1 MIKSEMESIR
11 NMVQSRLE
19 RKYLTRFTGRT
30 NRLLFISENHN
41 NTEYQSTTTECN
53 TCSEDTKSCNT
64 DWSAIDPK
72 KDKKRYRRRQKVNSM
87 KIICGPVESTV
98 FCYPFLEVI
107 AKNQWESAWSSQ
119 KKYSFK
125 KLWTPSHKKCCV
137 LYRPQRS
144 FFALDVCFT
153 LYYAPPICAFDQLR
167 FLKVNLLLFPLMR
180 CLLDGSVLRQEGA

>member
-87 KIICGPVESTV
+87 KFICGPVVHGILFFLFWKSLPKINESQLDPLKKNTV
-98 FCYPFLEVI
+98 S
-107 AKNQWESAWSSQ
+107 K
-119 KKYSFK
+119 SFE
-125 KLWTPSHKKCCV
+125 
-137 LYRPQRS
+137 RRAIRS
-144 FFALDVCFT
+144 VVSCTALKG
-153 LYYAPPICAFDQLR
+153 AFS
-167 FLKVNLLLFPLMR
+167 PLM
-180 CLLDGSVLRQEGA
+180 